1 MAWTTKTIAK
11 LSPRHTFKRGDGR
24 MLFCYALTCVSDT
37 GASGDITLSTALETA
52 YGAKES
58 ERLMEQMGTF
68 SLYWINYVTGTATKE
83 ATITVDDELGLLLFS
98 EAVTTAETSQGWIG
112 TKDTVNAPMTDAI
125 IACGALADA
134 ATKTATIYFWF
145 IK

>member
-98 EAVTTAETSQGWIG
+98 GTVTTAETSQGWIG
-112 TKDTVNAPMTDAI
+112 TKTTVNAPMTDAI